1 MVSYACLRYVGLP
14 GVCVGCRV
22 ILADD
27 EVAYPDSYQH
37 NSFREKSV
45 IECVD
50 NFRRQYI
57 YIYPDRKPLLL
68 MPLNEC
74 GVEVN

>member
-1 MVSYACLRYVGLP
+1 MYKS
-14 GVCVGCRV
+14 VCVGCRV
-22 ILADD
+22 ITADD
-27 EVAYPDSYQH
+27 EVAYPDSYQYN
-37 NSFREKSV
+37 NSHEKRV
-45 IECVD
+45 LECAD

-74 GVEVN
+74 GVEVNQPSNFHDC